1 MSSTWNKRLKSPFKA
16 VSKTEQNLIKVK
28 DYALSGEEFEL
39 VFDSNL
45 QLYKTTPQP
54 DALKLSDHYKSEDY
68 ISHTDYKRNLKEK
81 LYHIVKQFTLKNK
94 LKLINNFQTD
104 SKTLLDFGCGTG
116 DFLKVCQKDSWII
129 TGIEPNENARN
140 IANQKLSN
148 KVFDVAQLSQF
159 KNNSFDVI
167 TLWHVLE
174 HLPNYEEDLKT
185 LKNLLKPEGVLVI
198 AVPNFKCWDA
208 KHYQSFWAAWD
219 VPRHLWHFSQDAI
232 SKLMGYLNMKVTQI
246 EPMYFDA
253 FYVSLLS
260 ENYKGVKYPYLKSL
274 IVGLRSNMSAWRTGE
289 YSSLIYVVKKS
300 KN

>member
-1 MSSTWNKRLKSPFKA
+1 MSKA
-16 VSKTEQNLIKVK
+16 EQNLIKVK

-39 VFDSNL
+39 VFHSYL

-54 DALKLSDHYKSEDY
+54 DALKLSDYYKSEDY

-81 LYHIVKQFTLKNK
+81 LYHTVKQFALNKK
-94 LKLINNFQTD
+94 LKLINNFQTEA
-104 SKTLLDFGCGTG
+104 KALLDFGCGTG
-116 DFLKVCQKDSWII
+116 DFLKVCQKNGWEV

-148 KVFDVAQLSQF
+148 KVLDVEQLSQF

-174 HLPNYEEDLKT
+174 HLPNYKKDLEK
-185 LKNLLKPEGVLVI
+185 LKNLLKPQGVLVI

-219 VPRHLWHFSQDAI
+219 APRHLWHFSQDSI
-232 SKLMGYLNMKVTQI
+232 SKLFEELHMGVHKTM
-246 EPMYFDA
+246 PMYFDA

-260 ENYKGVKYPYLKSL
+260 EYYKTGRYNYIKSFL
-274 IVGLRSNMSAWRTGE
+274 IGLRSNMSALKTGE
-289 YSSLIYVVKKS
+289 YSSLIYVVKKN
-300 KN
+300 KI